1 MKIIIT
7 ERQLNELMSLDNYD
21 AKTFISNRVIGTLK
35 EFSTMDGSP
44 TDEEMINDVTNSIIN
59 SVIEFYEIDN
69 TLQNRKK
76 INSLFHVYY
85 NVVNLL
91 QLHIHNREKDFKVI
105 YREGVGVFKTQIFE
119 DRIVE
124 MISKLIDELKK
135 KYPEWVEGGEFK
147 KEKILPYKNT
157 PFQSDD
163 ELSVGI
169 YEWNVTFDTLEKLF
183 YDFLFENLEDVEY
196 EKYKTIIDRNMD
208 RLKDYV
214 EKDDYKKHIY
224 YNKPI
229 SDAILAH
236 KISKR
241 MIKVLGQDKIYDKK
255 YLYDYIY
262 SLHDFGIEMKLFDKD
277 FIDFLVMFRKF
288 VMK

>member
-1 MKIIIT
+1 MRIIIT

-44 TDEEMINDVTNSIIN
+44 TDEEMINDVTDSIIN
-59 SVIEFYEIDN
+59 SVIEYYEIDD
-69 TLQNRKK
+69 TPQNRKK

-124 MISKLIDELKK
+124 MISKLIGELKK
-135 KYPEWVEGGEFK
+135 KYPKWVEGSEFR

-157 PFQSDD
+157 PFKSDD

-169 YEWNVTFDTLEKLF
+169 YKWNTTFDTLEKLF
-183 YDFLFENLEDVEY
+183 YEFIFDNLGEDDFEKFKGVIDSNLD
-196 EKYKTIIDRNMD
+196 K
-208 RLKDYV
+208 LKQYV
-214 EKDDYKKHIY
+214 EKNDYKTYMGYEKMYPNIVF
-224 YNKPI
+224 KTLEQ
-229 SDAILAH
+229 S
-236 KISKR
+236 
-241 MIKVLGQDKIYDKK
+241 MVYDKK

-262 SLHDFGIEMKLFDKD
+262 SLHDFGIEKKLFDKD

-288 VMK
+288 VIK